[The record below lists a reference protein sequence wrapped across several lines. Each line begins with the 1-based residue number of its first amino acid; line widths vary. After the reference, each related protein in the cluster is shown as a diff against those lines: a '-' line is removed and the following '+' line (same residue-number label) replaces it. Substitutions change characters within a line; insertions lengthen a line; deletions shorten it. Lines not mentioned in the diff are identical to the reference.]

1 MLIATI
7 LLAMTSCNKKM
18 GSLSS
23 DYFTTTPEVLEVI
36 GNQVPVTING
46 KFPEK
51 YFNKKAIV
59 TVTPVLTYDG
69 GETYGESA
77 TFQGEKVE
85 GNNKTISYK
94 AGGLYTMKTSFA
106 YNEAMKKSELYL
118 EFNVKIGKKEFT
130 IPRVK
135 IADGV
140 ISTAMLS
147 DAATNSPAI
156 APDKFQR
163 IIKEAQ
169 QANILFLIQQAELR
183 ASELKKQSIND
194 LKERLNEASKASNQ
208 KVTGVEISSYAS
220 PDGGIELNEK
230 LASRRE
236 QVSTDYIKKEL
247 KKANVQTNIDGK
259 FTAQDWD
266 GFKELVEKS
275 NIQDKEIILR
285 VLSMYSD
292 PEEREREIKNISVAY
307 KDLADEILPQLRRSK
322 LTLTVEIIGKS
333 DDEILQLA
341 KYTPTEL
348 NIEEILYAATL
359 VDTDAEKAEIYKK
372 TSELFPADFR
382 AVNNLGVLA
391 YKQGSFSEAESFFNK
406 AGKISPNAAETN
418 MNKALIS
425 MLKNNINDAQTFL
438 GKASGAAE
446 LDETLGLLYIK
457 TGDYKKAVSAFGN
470 VKSNNA
476 ALANILAK
484 DYNNAKSILN
494 AITSPDATT
503 NYLLAIVGARTNNA
517 ALVLEGLKASAS
529 KDITVARKALTDIE
543 FAKFVKNA
551 DFLKIL
557 E

>member
-106 YNEAMKKSELYL
+106 YKEAMKKSELFL
-118 EFNVKIGKKEFT
+118 EFNVKIGKKEFS

-348 NIEEILYAATL
+348 NVEEILYAATL

-391 YKQGSFSEAESFFNK
+391 YKQGNFSEAESFFNK

-425 MLKNNINDAQTFL
+425 MLKDNVNDAQTFL

-457 TGDYKKAVSAFGN
+457 TGDYKKAVSSFGN